1 MIKKLIKLATHLD
14 KKGRYKEAEYLD
26 TLIRRAGADP
36 DEEASGV
43 LNEDPEAGEKKS
55 SKWQRMKMSRVV
67 EEMGKNDF
75 NSLSFEINDYTI
87 RVTKKRDEDNG

>member
-1 MIKKLIKLATHLD
+1 
-14 KKGRYKEAEYLD
+14 
-26 TLIRRAGADP
+26 
-36 DEEASGV
+36 
-43 LNEDPEAGEKKS
+43 
-55 SKWQRMKMSRVV
+55 MSRVV